1 MKEKTVNMTVGSP
14 VSLLLRFSVP
24 MLIGNIFQQVYNLA
38 DSIIVGQLLGSQ
50 ALAAVGV
57 TGSITFFFFAI
68 CNGIGSGGGIITSHF
83 FGGGDREKVKN
94 CIVNTGYIMF
104 VFPIVV
110 GIIAYILSRP
120 VLLLLGTPEDIIEDA
135 TIYTK
140 VSCVG
145 LFFVS
150 IYNYISSMLRALG
163 DSRTPLYFLIF
174 ACILNVI
181 LDILFVYTFRLGVF
195 GAGAATVLS
204 QFLSGFLCIAYACRT
219 NSYFKFD
226 KKDFVYNR
234 NIVLRVV
241 RLGVPLSLQF
251 SLIAVSCMALQ
262 VVVNSFGAI
271 VVAAFTATSR
281 VEQLVHQPY
290 QSLSAALATY
300 CGQNYGAGKKDRL
313 VEGYRKAM
321 LLMAVFTV
329 FMMILIQIFSARIM
343 SVFVNDSQVISI
355 GSKGIKISSL
365 FFLALGLIYIAR
377 GILNGV
383 GDAFFALING
393 FTEVIGRFTLPLLLT
408 MIPFIGV
415 WGLWLSAGI
424 VWFLSG
430 LTAWLRYLY
439 VKKTKM
445 GKTESISDAEIIP
458 VAN

>member
-1 MKEKTVNMTVGSP
+1 MKEKNVNMTVGNP

-50 ALAAVGV
+50 ALASIGV

-83 FGGGDREKVKN
+83 FGGGDREKVQN

-104 VFPIVV
+104 VFPVVV
-110 GIIAYILSRP
+110 GVIAFLLARP
-120 VLLLLGTPEDIIEDA
+120 VLVLLGTPDDIIKDA
-135 TIYTK
+135 IIYMK

-145 LFFVS
+145 LFFIS

-174 ACILNVI
+174 ACILNVF

-204 QFLSGFLCIAYACRT
+204 QFVAGFLCMAYARKT
-219 NSYFKFD
+219 NSYFKFS
-226 KKDFVYNR
+226 KKDFAYNR
-234 NIVLRVV
+234 NIILRVV
-241 RLGVPLSLQF
+241 KLGVPLSLQF
-251 SLIAVSCMALQ
+251 SLIAISCMALQ

-271 VVAAFTATSR
+271 AVAAFTATNR

-321 LLMAVFTV
+321 LLMAIFTV
-329 FMMILIQIFSARIM
+329 FMMILIQIFSGQIM
-343 SVFVNDSQVISI
+343 SIFVKDSEVIAI
-355 GSKGIKISSL
+355 GSKAIKISSL
-365 FFLALGLIYIAR
+365 FFLFLGLIYIAR
-377 GILNGV
+377 GILNGL
-383 GDAFFALING
+383 GDAFFALLNG
-393 FTEVIGRFTLPLLLT
+393 IVEILGRFT
-408 MIPFIGV
+408 MPF
-415 WGLWLSAGI
+415 
-424 VWFLSG
+424 F
-430 LTAWLRYLY
+430 LTAIPLIGMWGIWWSVGLVWAFSGVTAWFRYLY
-439 VKKTKM
+439 VKKNKIE
-445 GKTESISDAEIIP
+445 K
-458 VAN
+458 N

>member
-1 MKEKTVNMTVGSP
+1 MKEKTVNMTVGNP

-50 ALAAVGV
+50 ALASIGV

-83 FGGGDREKVKN
+83 FGGGDKEKVKN

-110 GIIAYILSRP
+110 GIIAYALSRY
-120 VLLLLGTPEDIIEDA
+120 VLVLLGTPEDILEDA
-135 TIYTK
+135 TIYMR

-174 ACILNVI
+174 SCILNVV
-181 LDILFVYTFRLGVF
+181 LDIIFVYTFGLGVF

-204 QFLSGFLCIAYACRT
+204 QFLSGFLCIAYARKT
-219 NSYFKFD
+219 NSYFKFV
-226 KKDFVYNR
+226 KKDFSYNR
-234 NIVLRVV
+234 DIILRVV
-241 RLGVPLSLQF
+241 KLGVPLSLQF
-251 SLIAVSCMALQ
+251 SLIAISCMALQ
-262 VVVNSFGAI
+262 VAVNSFGAI
-271 VVAAFTATSR
+271 TVAAFTATNR
-281 VEQLVHQPY
+281 IEQLVHQPY
-290 QSLSAALATY
+290 QSLSAALSTY

-329 FMMILIQIFSARIM
+329 CMMILIQLFSGQIMGIF
-343 SVFVNDSQVISI
+343 VKDPEVIAI
-355 GSKGIKISSL
+355 GSKAIKISSL
-365 FFLALGLIYIAR
+365 FFLFLGLIYIAR
-377 GILNGV
+377 GILNGL
-383 GDAFFALING
+383 GDAFFALLNG
-393 FTEVIGRFTLPLLLT
+393 IVEILGRFTA
-408 MIPFIGV
+408 PFI
-415 WGLWLSAGI
+415 
-424 VWFLSG
+424 
-430 LTAWLRYLY
+430 LTAIPLIGMWGIWWSVGVVWAFSGITAWFRYLY
-439 VKKTKM
+439 VKKNKI
-445 GKTESISDAEIIP
+445 ERD
-458 VAN
+458 